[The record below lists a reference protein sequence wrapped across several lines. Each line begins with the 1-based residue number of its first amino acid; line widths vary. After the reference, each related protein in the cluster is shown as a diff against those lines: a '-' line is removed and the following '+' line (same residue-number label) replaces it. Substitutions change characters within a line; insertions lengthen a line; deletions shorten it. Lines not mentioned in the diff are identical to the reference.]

1 MKIKMMLMMVANLI
15 ILMILTSGVNHMKPP
30 VPIIPRLVSSM
41 VELRVVVGPREVDD
55 KHVAGHPVV
64 EEPEPCTAPQVSSPP
79 GQEGQLARG
88 QKVLWQESLVS
99 LVVGVGQ
106 VVGRRRGTLVIR

>member
-1 MKIKMMLMMVANLI
+1 MI

-30 VPIIPRLVSSM
+30 VPVIPRLVSSM
-41 VELRVVVGPREVDD
+41 VELWVVVGPREVDD
-55 KHVAGHPVV
+55 EHVAGHPMV
-64 EEPEPCTAPQVSSPP
+64 EEPEPSTTPRVSCPP
-79 GQEGQLARG
+79 GQEGQLGRG

-106 VVGRRRGTLVIR
+106 VVGRRRGTLLIR